1 MTTISPR
8 SLPSR
13 PHAGVVPA
21 CDWRSRN
28 ACTSVASAGSMGRTK
43 RRSPR
48 NVFSLSAACECS
60 YSIFPKANNFLTKS
74 RCRVDF
80 GPASP
85 QQKFSAQ
92 SDSTMNVQQAIAQFL
107 EHGQSVRN
115 LSDRTLRA
123 YQSDL
128 AQFQL
133 HMNDAPASLVT
144 ADDLEIYL
152 DKLGGGPYRDTS
164 IRRKVAALK
173 VFFRFLEEQG
183 IVNESPARKLKIKK
197 PVENRVPTVL
207 SSREVRALL
216 AAPKEQVAELSASRD
231 QSAGS
236 RNRYF
241 CAVRDNVILE
251 LLFSTGIR
259 IGELVALN
267 VSDVD
272 LDRHQIQITG
282 RATRGRTVALGSGD
296 VIEAMRQYLELRNE
310 RMLST
315 PALFVGRSGTR
326 LTIYSIENIFK
337 KHVRLAEIKR
347 HVTPHSLRHTM
358 AALLVSSGTD
368 IKEVQEILGHASI
381 LSTQVYTRL
390 PIQKRRAPATQQVPR
405 IVAASA
411 SAVGAGARIPIKK

>member
-1 MTTISPR
+1 
-8 SLPSR
+8 
-13 PHAGVVPA
+13 
-21 CDWRSRN
+21 
-28 ACTSVASAGSMGRTK
+28 
-43 RRSPR
+43 
-48 NVFSLSAACECS
+48 
-60 YSIFPKANNFLTKS
+60 
-74 RCRVDF
+74 
-80 GPASP
+80 
-85 QQKFSAQ
+85 
-92 SDSTMNVQQAIAQFL
+92 MNVQQAITQFL
-107 EHGQSVRN
+107 EHGQTVRN

-128 AQFQL
+128 AQFHL
-133 HMNDAPASLVT
+133 HMNDLPTVEIT
-144 ADDLEIYL
+144 PQHLETYL
-152 DKLGGGPYRDTS
+152 DKLGDGPYRDTS

-183 IVNESPARKLKIKK
+183 IVGESPARKLKIKK

-207 SSREVRALL
+207 SNREVRALL
-216 AAPKEQVAELSASRD
+216 AAPKEQVEELAVARD
-231 QSAGS
+231 HSAGS

-241 CAVRDNVILE
+241 CAVRDNLIIE

-272 LDRHQIQITG
+272 IEKSTIQITG
-282 RATRGRTVALGSGD
+282 RATRGRAVSLAAENVLTSL
-296 VIEAMRQYLELRNE
+296 RQYIELRGE
-310 RMLST
+310 RTLAT

-358 AALLVSSGTD
+358 AAQLVSSGTD

-390 PIQKRRAPATQQVPR
+390 PIQKRSRNPQLARPV
-405 IVAASA
+405 VESA
-411 SAVGAGARIPIKK
+411 DTRLQIKKKA